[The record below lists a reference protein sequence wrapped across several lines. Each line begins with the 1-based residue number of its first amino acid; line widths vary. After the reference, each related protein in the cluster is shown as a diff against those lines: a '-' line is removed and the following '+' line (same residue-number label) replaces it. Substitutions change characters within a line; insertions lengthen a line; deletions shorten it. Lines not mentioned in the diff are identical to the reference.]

1 MYYEAVV
8 KLNVGGVVYTTSKST
23 LLSCEGMLEKMFNGS
38 LSNTKIDGAYFIDR
52 DGHLFRYVLEYL
64 RNRSVQ
70 LPDSHQVRQRLLQ
83 EANFFSLGGLCE
95 ELQVKLLQ
103 REALTAPADSK
114 PSELKWWQLAAEGLE
129 VRVEVFVERFMCSE
143 EACKCGAGQKIEI
156 SALEGLAFFDLEL
169 SYPRREQRP
178 DWTSPSAAL
187 RITLQQS
194 PEQAREDSL
203 KRALT
208 QLRSALVASEVS
220 EQSAEEIVSEA
231 TSPVRNVL
239 NEIAQH
245 PELVYLDC
253 FARADEY
260 KVGDRFDVGTQ
271 YVHYAKC
278 VKMTFASD
286 TQRCEQA

>member
-1 MYYEAVV
+1 MDSQEEAVV

-103 REALTAPADSK
+103 R
-114 PSELKWWQLAAEGLE
+114 E